1 MVEHHVVLTLIVVNG
16 HGSISLVV
24 PGPSSIGTVD
34 RNLVVISS
42 QTMTVS
48 ISIRKETTL

>member
-1 MVEHHVVLTLIVVNG
+1 MLEYAVVQTLIVING
-16 HGSISLVV
+16 HGTISLVV
-24 PGPSSIGTVD
+24 PGPSSVGTVD

-42 QTMTVS
+42 QTMAVS